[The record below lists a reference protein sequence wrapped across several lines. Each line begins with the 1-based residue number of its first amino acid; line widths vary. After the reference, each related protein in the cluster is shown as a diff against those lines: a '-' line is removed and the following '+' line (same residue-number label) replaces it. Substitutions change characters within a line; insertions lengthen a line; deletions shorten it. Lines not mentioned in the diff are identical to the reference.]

1 MHLEVKDD
9 DDDVGLEEK
18 SRPEAVS
25 DQYWCLTQPSSPPP
39 RVWQSGAINNVA
51 MTPPMPCFSLYP
63 SPLTPSLQTHPFAD
77 TTLLRRIMFWANVFR
92 FFERENIFWWVF
104 FFSFLNSVRHLM
116 SVFCW
121 PECAACLYR
130 FLPCSQ
136 IHHTARTW
144 LSDRLTTESLADFS
158 LLAPKSNPDWNL
170 RLLHHLN
177 YKKEE
182 EEFLVFYQSSLGAV
196 IKRVASVNYT
206 LNPKRIKLS
215 LLYLLNTHG
224 ERL

>member
-9 DDDVGLEEK
+9 DDDDVGFEEK

-25 DQYWCLTQPSSPPP
+25 DQYWCLTQPPSPPP

-63 SPLTPSLQTHPFAD
+63 SPSLPPSKPI
-77 TTLLRRIMFWANVFR
+77 LRRHHPTSSYYVLGQCFSIFR
-92 FFERENIFWWVF
+92 ERKHLLVGLF
-104 FFSFLNSVRHLM
+104 FFFFFFLFNSVRHLM

-121 PECAACLYR
+121 PECAACLCP

-158 LLAPKSNPDWNL
+158 LLAPKPNPGWNS

-177 YKKEE
+177 WRF
-182 EEFLVFYQSSLGAV
+182 FLDFFIFIKAV
-196 IKRVASVNYT
+196 VIMSCQC
-206 LNPKRIKLS
+206 
-215 LLYLLNTHG
+215 
-224 ERL
+224 